1 VKKMDK
7 IEKLKEYAE
16 KNTEG
21 FTIQAKPFFEKGEI
35 IPQNKGIV
43 IAITNNVDVEFS
55 KFLLQKLKKDKINVE
70 NGIHTIGGWKGD
82 KGYYVDKGICVVY
95 SNQNKINAYNK
106 ILEVWNKL
114 DENKETMQQAVYDIS
129 EKKTMSKNDLIL
141 EIEKLKF
148 KN

>member
-1 VKKMDK
+1 M
-7 IEKLKEYAE
+7 
-16 KNTEG
+16 
-21 FTIQAKPFFEKGEI
+21 
-35 IPQNKGIV
+35 
-43 IAITNNVDVEFS
+43 
-55 KFLLQKLKKDKINVE
+55 
-70 NGIHTIGGWKGD
+70 
-82 KGYYVDKGICVVY
+82 DKGICVVY

>member
-1 VKKMDK
+1 MDK

-55 KFLLQKLKKDKINVE
+55 KFLLQKLKKE
-70 NGIHTIGGWKGD
+70 
-82 KGYYVDKGICVVY
+82 
-95 SNQNKINAYNK
+95 
-106 ILEVWNKL
+106 IL
-114 DENKETMQQAVYDIS
+114 M
-129 EKKTMSKNDLIL
+129 
-141 EIEKLKF
+141 LKMEYIQ
-148 KN
+148 